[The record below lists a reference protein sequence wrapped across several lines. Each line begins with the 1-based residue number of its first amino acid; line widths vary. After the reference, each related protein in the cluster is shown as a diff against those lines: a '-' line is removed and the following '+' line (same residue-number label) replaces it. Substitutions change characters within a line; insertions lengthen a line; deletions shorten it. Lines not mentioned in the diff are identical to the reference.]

1 MPGTSG
7 ASPGGGVQFRFD
19 PEHEELRRSVHGLL
33 GELAAE
39 DAVRWDMAS
48 ERGWSAPTWRRLCT
62 ELDAAALI
70 VPEEHGG
77 AGFGLVE
84 LGVLFREAGHSLLC
98 APLLSTSLATLV
110 LLQSGDAAAQAA
122 HLPGI
127 AAGASTATVAAR
139 EDGDWRTAPATTAA
153 RAGEGWTLSG
163 RKTWVLD
170 GPTAGLFLVSAG
182 TPSGPSLFCI
192 EAGTPGLRVEAVETV
207 DATRRVATVELAGA
221 PAALVGE
228 EGGAAEVLG
237 RALDAAVVLLAAE
250 QVGVAEWCLQT
261 ATAYAGTRVQFG
273 RPIGSFQ
280 AMKHK
285 LATVLLEVEA
295 ATSAMMYGLWAA
307 DRRADELA
315 EVACI
320 AGATCGETALLAAGE
335 NIQVHGGM
343 GATWEHPAHLY
354 LRRATVSRQLFGDPQ
369 AHLERLAG
377 QIGLDV
383 PART

>member
-1 MPGTSG
+1 M
-7 ASPGGGVQFRFD
+7 QFRFD
-19 PEHEELRRSVHGLL
+19 PEHEELRRSVRGLL
-33 GELAAE
+33 GDVASEE
-39 DAVRWDMAS
+39 AVRRDMAS
-48 ERGWSAPTWRRLCT
+48 GPGWAPETWRRLCG

-84 LGVLFREAGHSLLC
+84 LGVLFREAGRSLLC
-98 APLLSTSLATLV
+98 APLLSTSLATRV
-110 LLQSGDAAAQAA
+110 LLESDDGPAQAA

-127 AAGASTATVAAR
+127 ASGATTATLAAR
-139 EDGDWRTAPATTAA
+139 EDGGGWRGAPATTAM
-153 RAGEGWTLSG
+153 RDGGGWTITG

-170 GPTAGLFLVSAG
+170 GSTAALLLISAG
-182 TPSGPSLFCI
+182 TPSGPSLFCV
-192 EAGTPGLRVEAVETV
+192 EPGAPGVRIEAVETV
-207 DATRRVATVELAGA
+207 DPTRRVARVELAGA
-221 PAALVGE
+221 PAALLGE
-228 EGGAAEVLG
+228 EGGGAAVLD

-250 QVGVAEWCLQT
+250 QVGVAEWCLET

-280 AMKHK
+280 AVKHK

-295 ATSAMMYGLWAA
+295 ATSAMMYGLWSAV
-307 DRRADELA
+307 RRPAELA

-320 AGATCGETALLAAGE
+320 ADSTCGETALLAAGE

-369 AHLERLAG
+369 AQLERLAER
-377 QIGLDV
+377 IGLGEA
-383 PART
+383 ARA